1 MRVALLLPGGV
12 DRSGTHRVIPCL
24 LWLIERLTA
33 AGVDLQVFAA
43 AQESDPGR
51 WTLLGAQ
58 IHNAG
63 RRPRRARMLAQL
75 VAEHRRASF
84 DVLHAIWAD
93 PAGVAAAAAGALL
106 GRPVLLHLTGGDLT
120 SIPDIGYGARAR
132 ARGRAWVRLAAAGA
146 TRVTVPSEYMLAQAR
161 ALGIAAER
169 LTFGV
174 ALDRWPARAPA
185 PRPLDRPAR
194 LLHVGSLNPVKDQ
207 ATLLRAAARLRAAG
221 VGFRLDIV
229 GEDTLGGR
237 VQRLAGELGL
247 SDVVTFH
254 GFVPHGRLRPLVE
267 AADVLVVSSRH
278 EADPIVALEAAVAGV
293 PVVGTA
299 VGHLV
304 EWAPEAAAIAPVGD
318 DAALAERIAALLA
331 DEPGRLRMAAAAQL
345 RALKED
351 ADASARAVLA
361 LYAGLARGTSH
372 AKSRL
377 APVDGSSTRRI
388 TLEELK

>member
-1 MRVALLLPGGV
+1 MRVALLVPGGV

-24 LWLIERLTA
+24 LWLIERLAA
-33 AGVDLQVFAA
+33 AGVELHVFAA
-43 AQESDPGR
+43 AQEAEPGR

-58 IHNAG
+58 VHNAG

-75 VAEHRRASF
+75 LAEHRRAPF
-84 DVLHAIWAD
+84 DVLHAVWAD
-93 PAGVAAAAAGALL
+93 PAGVVAAAAGALL
-106 GRPVLLHLTGGDLT
+106 GAPVLLHLTGGDLT
-120 SIPDIGYGARAR
+120 NLPGIGYGARAR
-132 ARGRAWVRLAAAGA
+132 VRGRAWVRIAAAGA
-146 TRVTVPSEYMLAQAR
+146 TRITVPSDYVRAQAR

-185 PRPLDRPAR
+185 PRPPGRPAR

-207 ATLLRAAARLRAAG
+207 ATLLRAAARLRAGG
-221 VGFRLDIV
+221 VGFHLDVV

-237 VQRLAGELGL
+237 MQRLAEELGL
-247 SDVVTFH
+247 TDIVAFH
-254 GFVPHGRLRPLVE
+254 GFVPHDRLRALME

-293 PVVGTA
+293 PVAGTA

-318 DAALAERIAALLA
+318 DAALAEGIATLLA
-331 DEPGRLRMAAAAQL
+331 DEPRRLRLAAAAQA
-345 RALKED
+345 RALAAD
-351 ADASARAVLA
+351 ADATARAVLA
-361 LYAGLARGTSH
+361 LYAGLARGTTR
-372 AKSRL
+372 AESRL
-377 APVDGSSTRRI
+377 APVAPFTDRTLVPPRR
-388 TLEELK
+388 T